1 MAGLTAE
8 SVSLD
13 GSFLAPRM
21 LAFSVSLASV
31 LALLRSFRHWE
42 SLAAAVLFRD
52 ERDVLLF
59 TLASSVAAFTAV
71 ESSSDLATA
80 AAGSLCT
87 RITHKTHKSANCCIL
102 CSQFMHQFHRQTIH
116 TTILLTLA
124 AMFHLGVGTDLQ
136 YR

>member
-1 MAGLTAE
+1 VAGLTAE

-21 LAFSVSLASV
+21 LTFSVSLASA

-52 ERDVLLF
+52 ERDVLLL

-71 ESSSDLATA
+71 ESSSDLAIAAA

-87 RITHKTHKSANCCIL
+87 RITHMY
-102 CSQFMHQFHRQTIH
+102 SQIS
-116 TTILLTLA
+116 
-124 AMFHLGVGTDLQ
+124 
-136 YR
+136 